1 MTDRS
6 TAHVLLEPTPLRLDL
21 AAALRPELPSVAEE
35 IVQAI
40 RDEVPDFARRLGGR
54 SGTSVRLCVER
65 GLRQF
70 LDRTA
75 APGRPRPTGAT
86 GKIFR
91 SLGRGEYLAGRN
103 LDALQSAYRIGAR
116 VAWSRFARAG
126 REAGAPPDQLYI
138 LAEALFGYLEEISAH
153 SVDAYTELATRAS
166 DQKQRARERL
176 LELLLAE
183 PSVSPA
189 RLGELAA
196 QAQWRLPHRIA
207 CVALSDRWNSEHRLS
222 PGMGAEALVDLDR
235 PDPCLLL
242 PDPDGPGRMDALR
255 HALNGVEFAV
265 GPTVPLTGA
274 AYSLR
279 LARQALSLM
288 RRGLLPAE
296 GQIRCEDHLSTLLLL
311 SDEESARLLVEHRL
325 AALGYL
331 ESERNQ
337 RLAETLLAWL
347 TSGVSTM
354 NVAERLRV
362 HPQTV
367 RYRMRQL
374 KELFGDLL
382 HDPEWRFETELAL
395 RMHRLFQT
403 EESEEAVDEP
413 RSPAAGRSAASRHS
427 SADRRFRPLELAT
440 RHNGR

>member
-6 TAHVLLEPTPLRLDL
+6 TAPVLAEPTPLRPDL
-21 AAALRPELPSVAEE
+21 AAALRPELAAVAEE
-35 IVQAI
+35 IVQEI
-40 RDEVPDFARRLGGR
+40 RAEIPDFARRLGGR
-54 SGTSVRLCVER
+54 SGTSVRLSVER

-70 LDRTA
+70 LDRIA
-75 APGRPRPTGAT
+75 APGRPAGDT
-86 GKIFR
+86 GKLFR

-116 VAWSRFARAG
+116 VAWRDFARAG
-126 REAGAPPDQLYI
+126 AEAGAPPDQLYI

-166 DQKQRARERL
+166 DQRQRARERL
-176 LELLLAE
+176 LEVLLAE
-183 PSVSPA
+183 PSVSPST
-189 RLGELAA
+189 LGELAA

-207 CVALSDRWNSEHRLS
+207 CVALSDRWNSEDRLS
-222 PGMGAEALVDLDR
+222 PGLGTEALVDLDR

-288 RRGLLPAE
+288 HRGLLPAQ

-331 ESERNQ
+331 ESERDQ

-347 TSGVSTM
+347 TSGVSTI

-367 RYRMRQL
+367 RYRLRQL

-403 EESEEAVDEP
+403 EETVDAP
-413 RSPAAGRSAASRHS
+413 RPSAADLTPASHRS
-427 SADRRFRPLELAT
+427 SAARRMRPLKLAT
-440 RHNGR
+440 QHNRR